1 MEFRQLQLF
10 VAVAE
15 ELHFGRAAA
24 RVGMAQPPFS
34 QQIRRLEAEL
44 GVQLLART
52 SRRVALTAAGSR
64 LLEDA
69 RALLARRAD
78 VIATVRRAAQGETGT
93 LRVGFAASS
102 SAFGILPDIVSRFR
116 KRFPEVKLELDDRES
131 LDVGTALTTGELDLA
146 IVRAPFRHEGVTV
159 ERLLREPF
167 LLALPSRHPL
177 AHQKGVALASLAS
190 EPFVLFPRHSAPG
203 LHDTVTSMCLAAGF
217 SPRIVQEASS
227 WPSVIGM
234 VEAGLGLTFAP
245 RSAQALRPRG
255 VVFRDLRGATGFA
268 ELVIAFPGPQPSP
281 AAAHFRTLAH
291 EAVARLRPGASD
303 PRPSRTSSA

>member
-44 GVQLLART
+44 GVTLLART
-52 SRRVALTAAGSR
+52 SRRVALTPAGSR
-64 LLEDA
+64 LLDEA
-69 RALLARRAD
+69 RTLLARRAD
-78 VIATVRRAAQGETGT
+78 VVATVRRAAQGETGT

-102 SAFGILPDIVSRFR
+102 AFGILPDIVSRFR
-116 KRFPEVKLELDDRES
+116 RRFPEVKLELDDRES
-131 LDVGTALTTGELDLA
+131 LDVGIALVTGELDVA
-146 IVRAPFRHEGVTV
+146 IVRTPFRHEGITV
-159 ERLLREPF
+159 ERLLKEPF
-167 LLALPSRHPL
+167 SLALPSSHPR
-177 AHQKGVALASLAS
+177 AGQQSVTLASLAN
-190 EPFVLFPRHSAPG
+190 EPFVLFPRHAAPG

-234 VEAGLGLTFAP
+234 VEAGLGLTLAP
-245 RSAQALRPRG
+245 VSAEALRPRG
-255 VVFRDLRGATGFA
+255 VVFRRLRGATGFA
-268 ELVIAFPGPQPSP
+268 ELSVAFMGTRPTP
-281 AAAHFRTLAH
+281 AVVNFRALAH
-291 EAVARLRPGASD
+291 ESISRRPHQ
-303 PRPSRTSSA
+303 T

>member
-44 GVQLLART
+44 GVELLTRT

-64 LLEDA
+64 LLDEA
-69 RALLARRAD
+69 RTLLARRAD
-78 VIATVRRAAQGETGT
+78 VIRTVRRAAQGETGT

-102 SAFGILPDIVSRFR
+102 SAFGVLPDIVSRFR

-131 LDVGTALTTGELDLA
+131 LDVGSALFTGELDLA
-146 IVRAPFRHEGVTV
+146 IVRAPFRREGITV

-167 LLALPSRHPL
+167 LLALPSRHPR
-177 AHQKGVALASLAS
+177 AHQPVVALASLAS
-190 EPFVLFPRHSAPG
+190 EPFVLFPRHTAPG

-227 WPSVIGM
+227 WPSVVGM
-234 VEAGLGLTFAP
+234 VEAGLGLTIAP

-255 VVFRDLRGATGFA
+255 VVFRRLRGASGFA
-268 ELVIAFPGPQPSP
+268 ELAIALPGRQPSP
-281 AAAHFRTLAH
+281 AAVHFRALAH
-291 EAVARLRPGASD
+291 EAVDGMRAD
-303 PRPSRTSSA
+303 PLD